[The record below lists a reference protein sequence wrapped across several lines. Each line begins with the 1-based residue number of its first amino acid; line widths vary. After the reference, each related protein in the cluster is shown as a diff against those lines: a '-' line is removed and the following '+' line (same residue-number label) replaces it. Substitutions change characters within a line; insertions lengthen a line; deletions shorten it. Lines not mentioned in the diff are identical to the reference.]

1 MSTVLSLRGGL
12 GNQLFQWAL
21 AVALQ
26 ENGHRIVFDTVR
38 LRGERPLAI
47 GPLLDSFPRLSRPVG
62 LGLVALDKAGVLDR
76 VPGLRVV
83 REPSFGYVSNLDSLL
98 GSRNYLLG
106 YWQSPRY
113 FASSAAQI
121 RDQVTAF
128 GRSTLTPEGQALL
141 ADVTSAGDVAAVHVR
156 RGDYVTNPVAAAHHG
171 TLDDDYY
178 TLATKQ
184 LREAGANRF
193 LYFSDDLDWV
203 RAHLAQPDDV
213 LVPRTV
219 ATEPIGEIALMA
231 ACAGRVIAN
240 SSFSWWAAYLAD
252 DGSAALPTVAPS
264 QWFADNHADA
274 GDLVPSTW
282 TRL

>member
-1 MSTVLSLRGGL
+1 MSTVVSLRGGL

-21 AVALQ
+21 AVALSST
-26 ENGHRIVFDTVR
+26 GHRVVFDTVR
-38 LRGERPLAI
+38 LRGNRPLAI
-47 GPLLDSFPRLSRPVG
+47 GPLLSSYPRVSRLAG
-62 LGLVALDKAGVLDR
+62 LGMVALDKAGLLER

-83 REPSFGYVSNLDSLL
+83 REPSFGYVANLGSLL
-98 GSRNYLLG
+98 GPRNYLLG
-106 YWQSPRY
+106 YWQSPHY
-113 FASSAAQI
+113 FASSAAPI
-121 RDQVTAF
+121 RAQVLAF
-128 GRSTLTPEGQALL
+128 GRSTLTPSGSALL
-141 ADVTSAGDVAAVHVR
+141 SDVVAAGDVAAVHVR

-171 TLDDDYY
+171 TLGDDYY

-184 LREAGANRF
+184 LREAGARRF

-203 RAHLAQPDDV
+203 RANLAGPDDV

-219 ATEPIGEIALMA
+219 ATSPIGEIALMA

-240 SSFSWWAAYLAD
+240 SSFSWWAAWLAD
-252 DGSAALPTVAPS
+252 PSPLPTVAPA

-274 GDLVPSTW
+274 ADLVPPTW